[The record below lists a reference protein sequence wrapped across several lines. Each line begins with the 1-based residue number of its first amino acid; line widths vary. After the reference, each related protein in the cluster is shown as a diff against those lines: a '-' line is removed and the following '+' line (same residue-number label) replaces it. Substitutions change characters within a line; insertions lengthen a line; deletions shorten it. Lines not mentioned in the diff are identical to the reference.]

1 MGSKQSLPAFRLFL
15 RGVDDVDFLLTLH
28 GEIRWLVAL
37 VAVVAIVKYGLGLW
51 QKQSYGPMDRG
62 LIAAFTGLLDLNFLL
77 GLILLFGLGG
87 GFPMHRIEH
96 AVTMLLAV
104 IVAHS
109 SAAWCKSDDATRKF
123 RNNLIVIVLALV
135 LVVVGVIRLRGGW
148 VF

>member
-1 MGSKQSLPAFRLFL
+1 M
-15 RGVDDVDFLLTLH
+15 DFLLMLH
-28 GEIRWLVAL
+28 GGIRWLVAL
-37 VAVVAIVKYGLGLW
+37 VAVVAIVRYGLGLL
-51 QKQSYGPMDRG
+51 QNLAYGRLDRG
-62 LIAAFTGLLDLNFLL
+62 LMAAFTGLLDLNFLL

-87 GFPMHRIEH
+87 GFPMHRVEH

-109 SAAWCKSDDATRKF
+109 SAAWRKSEDASRKF

-135 LVVVGVIRLRGGW
+135 LVIVGVVRLRGGW